1 MSPPFFPGPV
11 FGWAFVL
18 VLTGLILAA
27 AWTDLRTMLIPK
39 RLTLT
44 LLPLGLLFNVARGAW
59 LGAQGGS
66 AWALGPHG
74 AFAGALDGA
83 LFAVTGFLVGFA
95 LFFLL
100 WLLGTCGGGDVK
112 LFAALGAWVGA
123 YFALWVL
130 AGTVLVVMLV
140 AGFRLLTGF
149 FGSGYRGI
157 KQYTSRDGR
166 PREPGGRNRP
176 RRRLITYSLPLAVT
190 TAAVLLW
197 SLRVDLHLA
206 APRKA
211 PEEKVEAHAR

>member
-1 MSPPFFPGPV
+1 MSPPFFPSPV

-18 VLTGLILAA
+18 VLIGLILAA
-27 AWTDLRTMLIPK
+27 AWSDLRTMLIPK

-59 LGAQGGS
+59 LGAQGGA

-83 LFAVTGFLVGFA
+83 LFSLTGFLVGFA

-100 WLLGTCGGGDVK
+100 WLLGACGGGDVK
-112 LFAALGAWVGA
+112 LFAALGAWVGPTLA
-123 YFALWVL
+123 VCVL

-140 AGFRLLTGF
+140 AGFRLVTGLL
-149 FGSGYRGI
+149 GSGYRGI
-157 KQYTSRDGR
+157 KQYTVRDGR

-206 APRKA
+206 APRNA

>member
-18 VLTGLILAA
+18 VLTSLVLAA

-44 LLPLGLLFNVARGAW
+44 LLPLGLLVNVARGAW
-59 LGAQGGS
+59 LGGQGAA

-74 AFAGALDGA
+74 AFVGAFDGA
-83 LFAVTGFLVGFA
+83 LFALTGFLAGFA

-123 YFALWVL
+123 YLAVWVL
-130 AGTVLVVMLV
+130 AGTVVVVMLV

-149 FGSGYRGI
+149 FSSGYRGI
-157 KQYTSRDGR
+157 KQYTARDGR
-166 PREPGGRNRP
+166 PREPGGRNWP

-197 SLRVDLHLA
+197 SLRVDLRLA
-206 APRKA
+206 APKKVA
-211 PEEKVEAHAR
+211 EEKVEAHAR